1 MGAYKGRV
9 NLQRRRNRFIKA
21 KRIKA
26 STATAKQ
33 SLRTPAPP
41 NKTMTQGD
49 ELEVEKED
57 AGET

>member
-9 NLQRRRNRFIKA
+9 NLKKRRNRFVKS

-26 STATAKQ
+26 STAATKQ

-49 ELEVEKED
+49 ELEVEKKD